1 VRPCEGVASTHLLH
15 IGVEELSHAER
26 KRSVKSVQSVQGIEH
41 NFVFV
46 GGKSFP
52 VCYVSY
58 ESVLNTLFRAMQLI
72 IFPVSRSK
80 ANEAFSV
87 SGQLGNNIL
96 EALYSENSSF

>member
-1 VRPCEGVASTHLLH
+1 VRSCEGIASAHLLH
-15 IGVEELSHAER
+15 VGVEELSHAER

-41 NFVFV
+41 NFVFDS
-46 GGKSFP
+46 GKSFP

-58 ESVLNTLFRAMQLI
+58 ESELITLLRTMQFI

-96 EALYSENSSF
+96 EALYSENSPF